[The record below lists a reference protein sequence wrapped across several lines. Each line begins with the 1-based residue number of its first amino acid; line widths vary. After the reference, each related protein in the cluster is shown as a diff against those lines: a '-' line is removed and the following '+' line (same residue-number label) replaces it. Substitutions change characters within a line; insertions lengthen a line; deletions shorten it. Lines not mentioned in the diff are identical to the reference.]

1 MNSILSVGL
10 EPALGFY
17 HQPRTQA
24 PPLALDLM
32 EVFRVPLVDMPV
44 ITSINR
50 HQWDIQGDF
59 EIRGQQ
65 VWLSETGRR
74 KFIDIYE
81 RRKAETWKHPIT
93 GYSLTYRRLLELE
106 VRLLEKEWSG
116 EGGLFGQLILR

>member
-1 MNSILSVGL
+1 MTGL
-10 EPALGFY
+10 VEP
-17 HQPRTQA
+17 
-24 PPLALDLM
+24 

-50 HQWDIQGDF
+50 YQWDIQGDF

-81 RRKAETWKHPIT
+81 RRKTETWKHPIT

-116 EGGLFGQLILR
+116 ERGLFGHLILR